1 MANNTS
7 DHVKPCNIGQSEAHN
22 RRSEAYL
29 ARINE
34 SKIYIRRDLIPENE
48 SWVSELVK
56 GKSLQQ
62 YYDDIARMVKEK
74 TGRAMQTRE
83 RKVVNKKTG
92 RVKVINGSSP
102 LRESVVVCKGDTT
115 IQQLRD
121 YCERCHQ
128 QFGITAIQIFIH
140 RDEGHYEVP
149 GDRSTWIPNYHA
161 HVTWD
166 WMNHDTGKSCK
177 LNAADMSKMQD
188 IIAECLGMERGA
200 SKAVID
206 REHLERND
214 FIIQKQES
222 KKQKLQE
229 ETEKVADMLENYS
242 KAVNIKQED
251 LLVPTL
257 KTNPLVNDAWKTIV
271 EELNKPM
278 PMFNR
283 KEWQDERKTAI
294 KQILTDMQTKLLNAQ
309 AAQKQEILK
318 LGKSLYQRAMK
329 EVNAIVKENQRI
341 LKQNERLTQENLS
354 LKMKISAIDGN
365 AIEKLRKEKDKEIN
379 RLQTECDKAN
389 SRAIQ
394 SDNIASRERRRADN
408 AEGLLSEILSVP
420 EIKELWDSIQQN
432 KRDFAEQLNQFV
444 ESAKIAIN
452 AFAKDYEHAD
462 FLPEQRETI
471 SWAILAEAIRNEL
484 DATDEKQR
492 LTATNI
498 LLEQVSW
505 KGTTD
510 YMSDLSATRTKQL
523 CQEMTVP
530 QKLMDS
536 LLLASGGYGPIGL
549 GGGGSNNELTNLDG
563 TKKKNGWGVG

>member
-1 MANNTS
+1 MANKTS

-56 GKSLQQ
+56 GKSHQQ

-354 LKMKISAIDGN
+354 LKTKISAIDGN

-549 GGGGSNNELTNLDG
+549 GGGGSNNELTNWDG

>member
-1 MANNTS
+1 MANKTS
-7 DHVKPCNIGQSEAHN
+7 DHVKSCNIGQSEAHN

-48 SWVSELVK
+48 SWVSEQVK

-121 YCERCHQ
+121 YCKRCHQ

-188 IIAECLGMERGA
+188 MIAECLGMERGA
-200 SKAVID
+200 SKAVTD

-214 FIIQKQES
+214 FIIQKQEN
-222 KKQKLQE
+222 KKQQLQE
-229 ETEKVADMLENYS
+229 ETEKVADTLENYS

-257 KTNPLVNDAWKTIV
+257 KTNPLVNDAWKAIV

-278 PMFNR
+278 PMFNK

-294 KQILTDMQTKLLNAQ
+294 KKILTDMQTKLLNAQ
-309 AAQKQEILK
+309 AEQKREILK
-318 LGKSLYQRAMK
+318 LGKSLYQKAMK
-329 EVNAIVKENQRI
+329 EVNAIVKENQRL
-341 LKQNERLTQENLS
+341 LKQNERLTQENQS
-354 LKMKISAIDGN
+354 LKTKISAIDGN

-394 SDNIASRERRRADN
+394 ADNIASKERSRADN
-408 AEGLLSEILSVP
+408 AESLLSEILSVP
-420 EIKELWDSIQQN
+420 EIRELWNSIQQN
-432 KRDFAEQLNQFV
+432 KKEFTKQMSQFID
-444 ESAKIAIN
+444 SAKIAIN
-452 AFAKDYEHAD
+452 AFAKDYEHSD

-471 SWAILAEAIRNEL
+471 SWAILAEAIWNGL

-492 LTATNI
+492 LKAANI

-505 KGTTD
+505 KGTTN

-530 QKLMDS
+530 LKLMNS
-536 LLLASGGYGPIGL
+536 LLLASGGYGPISL
-549 GGGGSNNELTNLDG
+549 GGGGSNNELTNWDG

>member
-1 MANNTS
+1 MANKTS

-48 SWVSELVK
+48 SWVSEQVK

-92 RVKVINGSSP
+92 RMKVINGSSP

-188 IIAECLGMERGA
+188 MIAECLGMERGA
-200 SKAVID
+200 SKAVTD

-214 FIIQKQES
+214 FIIQKQEN
-222 KKQKLQE
+222 KKQQLQE
-229 ETEKVADMLENYS
+229 ETEKVADTLENYS

-257 KTNPLVNDAWKTIV
+257 KTNPLVNDAWKAIV

-278 PMFNR
+278 PMFNK

-294 KQILTDMQTKLLNAQ
+294 KKILTDMQTKLLNAQ
-309 AAQKQEILK
+309 AEQKQEILK
-318 LGKSLYQRAMK
+318 LGKSLYQKAMK
-329 EVNAIVKENQRI
+329 EVNAIVKENQRL
-341 LKQNERLTQENLS
+341 LKQNERLTQENQS
-354 LKMKISAIDGN
+354 LKTKISAIDGN

-379 RLQTECDKAN
+379 RLQTECNKAN
-389 SRAIQ
+389 SRAIH
-394 SDNIASRERRRADN
+394 SDNIASKERSRADN
-408 AEGLLSEILSVP
+408 AESLLSEILSVP
-420 EIKELWDSIQQN
+420 EIRELWNSIQQN
-432 KRDFAEQLNQFV
+432 KKEFAKQMSQFID
-444 ESAKIAIN
+444 SAKIAIY
-452 AFAKDYEHAD
+452 ALAKNYEHSD

-471 SWAILAEAIRNEL
+471 SWAILAEAIWNGL

-492 LTATNI
+492 LKAANI

-510 YMSDLSATRTKQL
+510 YMSDLSTTRTKQL

-530 QKLMDS
+530 QKLLDS

-549 GGGGSNNELTNLDG
+549 GGGGSNTELTNWDG

>member
-1 MANNTS
+1 M
-7 DHVKPCNIGQSEAHN
+7 
-22 RRSEAYL
+22 
-29 ARINE
+29 
-34 SKIYIRRDLIPENE
+34 
-48 SWVSELVK
+48 
-56 GKSLQQ
+56 
-62 YYDDIARMVKEK
+62 
-74 TGRAMQTRE
+74 
-83 RKVVNKKTG
+83 
-92 RVKVINGSSP
+92 KVINGSSP

-188 IIAECLGMERGA
+188 MIAECLGMERGA
-200 SKAVID
+200 SKAVTD

-214 FIIQKQES
+214 FIIQKQEN
-222 KKQKLQE
+222 KKQQLQE
-229 ETEKVADMLENYS
+229 ETEKVADTLENYS

-257 KTNPLVNDAWKTIV
+257 KTNPLVNDAWKAIV

-278 PMFNR
+278 PMFNK

-294 KQILTDMQTKLLNAQ
+294 KKILTDMQTKLLNAQ
-309 AAQKQEILK
+309 AEQKQEILK
-318 LGKSLYQRAMK
+318 LGKSLYQKAMK
-329 EVNAIVKENQRI
+329 EVNAIVKENQRL
-341 LKQNERLTQENLS
+341 LKQNERLTQENQS
-354 LKMKISAIDGN
+354 LKTKISAIDGN

-379 RLQTECDKAN
+379 RLQTECNKAN
-389 SRAIQ
+389 SRAIH
-394 SDNIASRERRRADN
+394 SDNIASKERSRADN
-408 AEGLLSEILSVP
+408 AESLLSEILSVP
-420 EIKELWDSIQQN
+420 EIRELWNSIQQN
-432 KRDFAEQLNQFV
+432 KKEFAKQMSQFID
-444 ESAKIAIN
+444 SAKIAIN
-452 AFAKDYEHAD
+452 AFAKDYEHSD

-471 SWAILAEAIRNEL
+471 SWAILAEAIWNGL

-492 LTATNI
+492 LKAANI

-549 GGGGSNNELTNLDG
+549 GGGGSNNELTNWDG